1 MQFVESDI
9 GEVEDMQSFG
19 QLISPSYNQQLGQIN
34 ANCFDDTDCENH
46 AQAKQ
51 NGQEEVT
58 QILFLQNFVEF
69 AGHQAHVISDVLLRD
84 LGHQEE
90 HKVNGV

>member
-19 QLISPSYNQQLGQIN
+19 QLISPTHNQQLGQIN

-46 AQAKQ
+46 AQAEQ
-51 NGQEEVT
+51 DGQEEVT
-58 QILFLQNFVEF
+58 QILLLQNFVEF
-69 AGHQAHVISDVLLRD
+69 AGHQTHVISDVLLRD